1 MGKKT
6 KKSSYKPKFRNFVHW
21 LDEKSVISVAVAFSV
36 SMSVNRFMQTMLDN
50 LVVAVVTTLTNADDL
65 EWNITEKLSIKYGK
79 IIIEF
84 LNLLVILYL
93 SYLIIRTSN
102 RYLGWT

>member
-1 MGKKT
+1 
-6 KKSSYKPKFRNFVHW
+6 VHW

-36 SMSVNRFMQTMLDN
+36 SMSVNRFMQAILDN
-50 LVVAVVTTLTNADDL
+50 LVVNIIATVAADNL
-65 EWNITEKLSIKYGK
+65 EWKIADNITIKYGK
-79 IIIEF
+79 IMVEF
-84 LNLLVILYL
+84 LNLLIILYL